1 MVRQEIPLKI
11 VPVNTR
17 KRKYVYSNIKHIYH
31 FHIMQLRCIKCAFFY
46 HATYEI
52 ITSFKLDA
60 LKINIEQYSHT
71 NLLYATKYLE
81 KYSTCKWY

>member
-1 MVRQEIPLKI
+1 
-11 VPVNTR
+11 
-17 KRKYVYSNIKHIYH
+17 
-31 FHIMQLRCIKCAFFY
+31 MQLRCIKCAFFY

-81 KYSTCKWY
+81 KYSTSKWY

>member
-1 MVRQEIPLKI
+1 M
-11 VPVNTR
+11 
-17 KRKYVYSNIKHIYH
+17 HH

-52 ITSFKLDA
+52 ITSFKLDV

-71 NLLYATKYLE
+71 NLLFVIKYLE
-81 KYSTCKWY
+81 KYSTCNGTKYYSLS

>member
-1 MVRQEIPLKI
+1 M
-11 VPVNTR
+11 
-17 KRKYVYSNIKHIYH
+17 YH

-81 KYSTCKWY
+81 KYSTSKWY